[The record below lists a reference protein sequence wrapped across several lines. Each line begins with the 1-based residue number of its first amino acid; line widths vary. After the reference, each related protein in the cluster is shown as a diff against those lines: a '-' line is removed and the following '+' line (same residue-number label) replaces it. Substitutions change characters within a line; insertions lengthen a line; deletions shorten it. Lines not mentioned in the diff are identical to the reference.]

1 MPEAQRQL
9 VALTENLNTAVVTL
23 EKRSRLTTIAMT
35 GSTQMVSSPFATSSG
50 SETLDAQTPD
60 HSATAT
66 SSTTVSTESV
76 SKLKLE
82 FSRFQK
88 RSCTPECDP
97 AACLKVRPI
106 SSDFSIYRAVEG
118 NDLQAVRKMV
128 DSRQTH
134 ASATFKGSPL
144 EWAWIKILGRA
155 FEGETQ
161 QEMEQMFSD
170 RECIEEMR
178 FTTLHRIILGLNNS
192 SLENHISQNPDCINV
207 TDSYGRT
214 ALSWAA
220 QRGMVET
227 VELLLRFGA
236 DPNLYTPRGHSPL
249 MYAAEARDPGCLQPL
264 LEKGADVTQCDIE
277 GMTPLHY
284 AAGHRSDLAYYRPLI
299 EANSDPNWPTIPRLT
314 PLTTVILE
322 GHNDAMRY
330 LVENGADINLKG
342 HDERSPAFYA
352 VEYNNLVAL
361 EYLFEKGANFT
372 GASIAYPSI
381 AHVAAHHAKVETL
394 RALAAFRLTLRDV
407 DCVDDEGLAIP
418 QIVEKRLQE
427 SSNIEG
433 DFAQA
438 FSMFLNSVRT
448 EDLAESSTELEED
461 DEFHDAPE
469 QIST

>member
-1 MPEAQRQL
+1 ML
-9 VALTENLNTAVVTL
+9 LTLL
-23 EKRSRLTTIAMT
+23 R
-35 GSTQMVSSPFATSSG
+35 
-50 SETLDAQTPD
+50 
-60 HSATAT
+60 
-66 SSTTVSTESV
+66 
-76 SKLKLE
+76 
-82 FSRFQK
+82 
-88 RSCTPECDP
+88 
-97 AACLKVRPI
+97 
-106 SSDFSIYRAVEG
+106 
-118 NDLQAVRKMV
+118 
-128 DSRQTH
+128 
-134 ASATFKGSPL
+134 SPL

-170 RECIEEMR
+170 RECLEEMR
-178 FTTLHRIILGLNNS
+178 FTILHRIVLGLNNS
-192 SLENHISQNPDCINV
+192 SLQNHISQNPDCINA

-227 VELLLRFGA
+227 VESLLRFGA
-236 DPNLYTPRGHSPL
+236 DPNLCTLRGHSPL
-249 MYAAEARDPGCLQPL
+249 MYAAEARDPGCLRPL
-264 LEKGADVTQCDIE
+264 LEYGADVTQCDVE
-277 GMTPLHY
+277 GQTPLHY

-299 EANSDPNWPTIPRLT
+299 EANSDPNWPTIPRMT

-352 VEYNNLVAL
+352 VEYNNLFAL
-361 EYLFEKGANFT
+361 GYLFERGANFI
-372 GASIAYPSI
+372 GASLANPSI

-394 RALAAFRLTLRDV
+394 RVLAAFRLTLRDV
-407 DCVDDEGLAIP
+407 DCVDSEGLAIP
-418 QIVEKRLQE
+418 QIVEKRLQKNL
-427 SSNIEG
+427 NIEV

-438 FSMFLNSVRT
+438 FSMFLESVRT
-448 EDLAESSTELEED
+448 EDLAENSAELEED